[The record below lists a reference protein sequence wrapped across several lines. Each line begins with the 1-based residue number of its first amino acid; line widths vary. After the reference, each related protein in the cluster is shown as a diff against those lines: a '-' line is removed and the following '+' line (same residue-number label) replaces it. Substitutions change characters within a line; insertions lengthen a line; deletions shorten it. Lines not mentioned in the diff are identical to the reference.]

1 MEYKFLKGKKGF
13 KIYQYRL
20 VRRPGQGPLLSQ
32 RVRFGGMTAPRSLT
46 PLTRPGIVDVDISGG
61 REAAPIP
68 AVNEALGDDE
78 LPPCTALDRIP
89 AEADLCGVLRGITP
103 HAL

>member
-1 MEYKFLKGKKGF
+1 MEYRFIKGKKGF

-46 PLTRPGIVDVDISGG
+46 PLTRSGIVDVDISGG
-61 REAAPIP
+61 LEAAPIP
-68 AVNEALGDDE
+68 AVNEIPDDDE
-78 LPPCTALDRIP
+78 LPPCTALDRVP
-89 AEADLCGVLRGITP
+89 AESDLRGVLRGISAP
-103 HAL
+103 AL